1 MRVGCLCPP
10 VRNNIVTLCHFFNLW
25 FQFAICG
32 RNFRLCG
39 HDIRNMQYWICAS
52 RKIVFAQHAN
62 SNLCNTQVWMRNTQI
77 LTSASHKIGLVQSAG
92 LHLRNIQIRTCGSL
106 MFSLVQHAFAIA
118 QHANSHLRNTHI

>member
-1 MRVGCLCPP
+1 MRVRCLCPP
-10 VRNNIVTLCHFFNLW
+10 VHNNIVTLCHFFNLW

-39 HDIRNMQYWICAS
+39 HDIRNVQYWICAS
-52 RKIVFAQHAN
+52 RKIVFAQQAN

-92 LHLRNIQIRTCGSL
+92 LHLRITHVLTCATRICKCKTCKLSL
-106 MFSLVQHAFAIA
+106 A
-118 QHANSHLRNTHI
+118 QHAYLNLRNMQI